1 MLKNSLLIV
10 TFILL
15 IPCIGWSQNTYIPDD
30 NFEQVLIDLG
40 FDTPPLDN
48 YISTTTVL
56 GITNLNISDKNISDL
71 TGIEDFINLNILTC
85 DNNNLTSLNV
95 TTCTKLIQL
104 FCRFNQLSTI
114 DVTKNIALDIF
125 WCEGN
130 QLTNLDVTKNINLI
144 SLVCRDN
151 PINQLNVTQNTR
163 LNVLSCQNN
172 GLSTLDVSKN
182 IDLDRLTCDYNQLT
196 TINTSNNLKM
206 TRFACGDNLITN
218 LDISNN
224 TNLKWFWCTRN
235 NLTALDVT
243 QNINLEQLTFGDN
256 QITEID
262 ITNNTKLEKVW
273 GARNLLKTLNTS
285 NNTKLVDLSCDINK
299 ITSLDISNNT
309 VLERFSCSSNAL
321 CSINAKNGN
330 PTIFTRFNTINNPNL
345 SCIFVDDIAYSNTN
359 WTNKDTTTNYVST
372 QEECDAYG
380 TRIPEVDILND
391 FTGSNYTLPTLI
403 NGNYFTASNGNG
415 INLNAGDII
424 STSQT
429 IYIYNETDCETNESS
444 FNVLITQ
451 DPYFIPKYFTPNND
465 GNHDY
470 WKIFDTTNTIESISI
485 FDRYGKLIK
494 YLSPNSN
501 GWNGTYKGQLMPSDD
516 YWYLLTFNNGETL
529 NGHFTLKR

>member
-1 MLKNSLLIV
+1 MLKNSILTIV
-10 TFILL
+10 FLLL
-15 IPCIGWSQNTYIPDD
+15 IPCISWSQNTYIPDD
-30 NFEQVLIDLG
+30 NFEQALIDLG

-56 GITNLNISDKNISDL
+56 GITNLNITDKNISDL

-95 TTCTKLIQL
+95 TTCTKLTQL

-130 QLTNLDVTKNINLI
+130 QLTSLDVTKNINLI

-151 PINQLNVTQNTR
+151 PINQLDVTKNTS

-182 IDLDRLTCDYNQLT
+182 IDLDRLTCDFNQLT
-196 TINTSNNLKM
+196 TINTSNNLKL
-206 TRFACGDNLITN
+206 TRFSCGDNQIADV
-218 LDISNN
+218 DISNN
-224 TNLKWFWCTRN
+224 TKLKWFWCTRN
-235 NLTALDVT
+235 NLTTLDVT
-243 QNINLEQLTFGDN
+243 QNIDLEDLTFADN

-262 ITNNTKLEKVW
+262 VSNNSKLEIIR
-273 GARNLLKTLNTS
+273 ASRNALKLLNTS
-285 NNTKLVDLSCDINK
+285 SNTRLVELACDINN
-299 ITSLDISNNT
+299 ITTLDISNNP
-309 VLERFSCSSNAL
+309 VLERFSSTFNAL
-321 CSINAKNGN
+321 CSINSKNGN
-330 PTIFTRFNTINNPNL
+330 PTLFTNFSTTNNPNL
-345 SCIFVDDIAYSNTN
+345 TCIFVDDVAYSNTN
-359 WTNKDTTTNYVST
+359 WTNKDATTNYVAT
-372 QEECDAYG
+372 QEACNNFG
-380 TRIPEVDILND
+380 TRIPEVDVLSD
-391 FTGSNYTLPTLI
+391 FTGISYTLPTLI

-415 INLNAGDII
+415 LLLNAGDKI

-429 IYIYNETDCETNESS
+429 IYIFNTTACESNESN

-470 WKIFDTTNTIESISI
+470 WKVFDTTNTVQSISI
-485 FDRYGKLIK
+485 FDRYGKLLK

-516 YWYLLTFNNGETL
+516 YWYLLTFNTGETL